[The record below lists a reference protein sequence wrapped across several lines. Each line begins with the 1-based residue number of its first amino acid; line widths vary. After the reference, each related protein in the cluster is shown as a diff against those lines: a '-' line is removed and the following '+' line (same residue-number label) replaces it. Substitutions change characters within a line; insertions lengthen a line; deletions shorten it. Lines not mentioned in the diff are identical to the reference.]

1 MSSKR
6 RQGGVN
12 FFVILSLLVVLSMI
26 LGTLLT
32 VLPGPETRAQPTS
45 TPVRPTATRT
55 MVLPTPTPT
64 LLAAPSPLP
73 KPTS

>member
-6 RQGGVN
+6 RQSGAN
-12 FFVILSLLVVLSMI
+12 LFVILSLLVVLSMI

-32 VLPGPETRAQPTS
+32 VLPDPERRVEPTAM
-45 TPVRPTATRT
+45 PVQPTATRT
-55 MVLPTPTPT
+55 TVMPTPTPT

-73 KPTS
+73 QPTS